1 MAKAARAVSIDLDPP
16 TARGR
21 SVGYRIGEDQSG
33 GNGHGGRQR
42 RPDRGH
48 HLDRHLR
55 AVGTAAARSGLPAAI
70 RLTPPPPKQKP
81 TAGVPPSSSQCMIT
95 RIPRAYSLAASLHR
109 QRRHAARLAFHLLL
123 LAESRLYRSDGSVA
137 RRASRPSKPRAHSD
151 WL

>member
-70 RLTPPPPKQKP
+70 RLTPPPKQKP
-81 TAGVPPSSSQCMIT
+81 TAGGPPSSLPSLVT
-95 RIPRAYSLAASLHR
+95 RNSRA
-109 QRRHAARLAFHLLL
+109 
-123 LAESRLYRSDGSVA
+123 
-137 RRASRPSKPRAHSD
+137 
-151 WL
+151 